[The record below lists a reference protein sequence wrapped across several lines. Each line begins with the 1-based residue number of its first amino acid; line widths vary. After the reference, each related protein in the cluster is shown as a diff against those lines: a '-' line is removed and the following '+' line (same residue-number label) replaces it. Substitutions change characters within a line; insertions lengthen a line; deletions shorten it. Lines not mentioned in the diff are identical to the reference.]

1 MARRVFFSFH
11 YDDVTRVNVVRNS
24 DRIVRQYERAARFHD
39 ASLWEEA
46 KKQGRRALKRMINDG
61 LHGTSV
67 TCVLVGQQTWER
79 PWVRYEILKS
89 FARGN
94 GILAVQIHDVGF
106 APGDSTGELARVLAD
121 LSPVPDTALSWSS
134 RLPRDPAV
142 SSRDPLAD
150 LVDALASSPPP
161 TGATSALF
169 STPPAH
175 RVAPRDAIDQLLDAV
190 VPEPPPDPFTDLFGP
205 DPSPASKDP
214 MDELVAALINTSP
227 PAGTPSVLF
236 GPLPAHPVAPR
247 DCVDEWLDALIPR
260 STPARSSGL
269 FGANP
274 SLSSLFDSIDRPG
287 STSRRRS
294 SAPCW
299 PTSPLPRRRL
309 NLAPTRCGSSAMPL
323 IEPGVP
329 SPCSR
334 LVPMD
339 IGASTPSS
347 TGFRSATCPG
357 CLRPRMPRPSRPSF
371 ASTTGK
377 VTAARRRCR
386 TGSSGRLPKW
396 AARRR
401 PVPDCVPVALPA
413 APMCELKCHSLCDRC
428 ARERLGRRRRFPS
441 VFADGRLDRSA
452 LTNTERSCVKGELL
466 EPPNIP
472 RHSGPGRSA
481 RAETRRHR
489 GASRAGRPAHRVR
502 ASWIFR
508 SRTIFGARMTL
519 ARRRDDRGALGDE
532 QLGGPMLNMPMW
544 SATASGSG
552 SVAATFGTSSAGIN
566 RSRAAIIGG

>member
-205 DPSPASKDP
+205 DSSPASKDP

-287 STSRRRS
+287 STSPTSEFGALLADVAASSPPPQLGPNPLRFLGYAVDRARGSVTLFEIGSDGHWREHPELDRVPVRDLPWLSQAPDAATFETVFRLYDWKGDRGAQALPDWIERAASQVGRS
-294 SAPCW
+294 SA
-299 PTSPLPRRRL
+299 
-309 NLAPTRCGSSAMPL
+309 
-323 IEPGVP
+323 
-329 SPCSR
+329 
-334 LVPMD
+334 
-339 IGASTPSS
+339 
-347 TGFRSATCPG
+347 TC
-357 CLRPRMPRPSRPSF
+357 
-371 ASTTGK
+371 A
-377 VTAARRRCR
+377 
-386 TGSSGRLPKW
+386 
-396 AARRR
+396 
-401 PVPDCVPVALPA
+401 
-413 APMCELKCHSLCDRC
+413 
-428 ARERLGRRRRFPS
+428 
-441 VFADGRLDRSA
+441 
-452 LTNTERSCVKGELL
+452 
-466 EPPNIP
+466 
-472 RHSGPGRSA
+472 
-481 RAETRRHR
+481 
-489 GASRAGRPAHRVR
+489 
-502 ASWIFR
+502 
-508 SRTIFGARMTL
+508 
-519 ARRRDDRGALGDE
+519 
-532 QLGGPMLNMPMW
+532 
-544 SATASGSG
+544 
-552 SVAATFGTSSAGIN
+552 
-566 RSRAAIIGG
+566 